1 MFLLF
6 LGDGVMQMHHIAV
19 IPLVTLAM
27 MSESDQELIQSIY
40 YQYRGLMYHV
50 ARKYFA
56 DKPEELKDA
65 VNTALER
72 MCRYSATIR
81 GVPCNKMRVY
91 VVSIV
96 ENVCKTRIGQ
106 IAREREMFAGP
117 YDDEILTDS
126 EGTTTNSMDT
136 IFEYADAREW
146 ISSFKQLTQ
155 RDQDIIW
162 MRHVDQMD
170 YGEIAA
176 ALDMKEGAVR
186 TALARAK
193 KRFEACVRE
202 RGMQNED

>member
-1 MFLLF
+1 MFLLS
-6 LGDGVMQMHHIAV
+6 LGARVMQVHHIAAV
-19 IPLVTLAM
+19 PLLTLAM
-27 MSESDQELIQSIY
+27 MNESDQELIQSIY
-40 YQYRGLMYHV
+40 YQYRGLMYHI
-50 ARKYFA
+50 AQKYFA

-72 MCRYSATIR
+72 ICRYSATIR
-81 GVPCNKMRVY
+81 GVPGNKMRGY
-91 VVSIV
+91 VVSII

-106 IAREREMFAGP
+106 IMREREMFAGA
-117 YDDEILTDS
+117 YNDEVLTDS
-126 EGTTTNSMDT
+126 EGTSTNPLET

-146 ISSFKQLTQ
+146 LSSFKQLTQ

-170 YGEIAA
+170 YEEIAA

-202 RGMQNED
+202 RGTQNEV